1 MTLDVTTRA
10 TKPRLTE
17 ETTRYARIVG
27 RNIALRR
34 TRRGLSQEQLV
45 AAMTAADLPVTATV
59 IGFIEA
65 GRVGR
70 RPENQYR
77 NVSVDQLMAFATFF
91 GCDPTALLTPACEA
105 CEGFPPAGFTCKA
118 RGTAE
123 AAGA

>member
-1 MTLDVTTRA
+1 MPLNDTRRG
-10 TKPRLTE
+10 TKTRLTE

-34 TRRGLSQEQLV
+34 AHKGLTQEGLA
-45 AAMTAADLPVTATV
+45 AAMTAADLPVTASV
-59 IGFIEA
+59 ISFIEA

-77 NVSVDQLMAFATFF
+77 NVSVDQLMAFAGFF
-91 GCDPTALLTPACEA
+91 GCDAMALLTPACDV
-105 CEGFPPAGFTCKA
+105 CEGLPPAGFTCNA
-118 RGTAE
+118 CGAAE